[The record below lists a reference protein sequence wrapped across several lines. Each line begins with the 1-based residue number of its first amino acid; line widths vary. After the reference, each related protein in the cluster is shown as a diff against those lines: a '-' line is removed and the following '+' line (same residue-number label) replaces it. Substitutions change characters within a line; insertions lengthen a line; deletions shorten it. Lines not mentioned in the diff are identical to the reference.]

1 MREYTSV
8 PELTDGLTQWF
19 SFYNERRPRE
29 SLLEVVEK
37 TVRAVEL
44 ERHLRDEDKIYVV
57 HGQRGVGGDEAGM
70 ASHQLDESDTVG
82 CALGLDVG
90 GVDGVH
96 RAREGRLRVDAV
108 FFQNLRDGEDR
119 ANADFTHATLRV
131 GRHGLR
137 NKLRAH
143 RQTLDGIHD
152 HAAILAEIARR

>member
-1 MREYTSV
+1 MRTA
-8 PELTDGLTQWF
+8 
-19 SFYNERRPRE
+19 RE
-29 SLLEVVEK
+29 TCTLRKKPPDCIDRQSRFGVTEQ
-37 TVRAVEL
+37 RQ
-44 ERHLRDEDKIYVV
+44 RH
-57 HGQRGVGGDEAGM
+57 A
-70 ASHQLDESDTVG
+70 
-82 CALGLDVG
+82 
-90 GVDGVH
+90 